1 VYVALVHPSLDR
13 QRAGDGLDDTREF
26 DQEAVAG
33 GLDDA
38 AFVLGD
44 LGVDQ
49 LAAVGAEPSERA
61 RLVLPHQPAVARD
74 IGGENDREPPF
85 DPLSAQNL
93 LPVGGLNS
101 QSAPRTAEEQ
111 PDAGAPRG

>member
-1 VYVALVHPSLDR
+1 MRPLCSAISGSISSRRWVRSL
-13 QRAGDGLDDTREF
+13 AS
-26 DQEAVAG
+26 V
-33 GLDDA
+33 
-38 AFVLGD
+38 
-44 LGVDQ
+44 
-49 LAAVGAEPSERA
+49 P
-61 RLVLPHQPAVARD
+61 LVLPHQPAVARD
-74 IGGENDREPPF
+74 IGGENGREPPF